1 MNTVNFMRFR
11 HISTAISLTL
21 LLVSVVAI
29 GMRGLNFGL
38 DFTGGTL
45 LEVEYE
51 TPVALSEVKSVLDT
65 AGYRDVVVQ
74 NFGSETDVLVRMS
87 ESFRDDLGNEV
98 LGLLQ
103 TNVDDNSL
111 TLLRSEFVGASVG
124 EELRD
129 QGGIAMLV
137 ALFVVMAYVTFRFQW
152 KFSVGA
158 VMALFH
164 DVLIIIGMF
173 ALFQWEFDLNVLAAL
188 LAVIGYSLNDT
199 IVVSDRIRENFRM
212 MRIGS
217 SVEIINE
224 SLTQTL
230 GRTLMTS
237 LTTILV
243 LLALLFLGGDII
255 HNFALALTIG
265 VGVGTYSSIYIAANL
280 LLAFN
285 ISREDLLPPELEEDV
300 TRLRSRCPSEKRT

>member
-11 HISTAISLTL
+11 HISTAISLAL
-21 LLVSVVAI
+21 LLISVVAI

-51 TPVALSEVKSVLDT
+51 TPVPLSEVKSVLDT

-87 ESFRDDLGNEV
+87 ESFRDDLGSEV

-137 ALFVVMAYVTFRFQW
+137 ALFVVMAYVAFRFQW

-164 DVLIIIGMF
+164 DVLIIVGMF

-217 SVEIINE
+217 PVEIINE

-285 ISREDLLPPELEEDV
+285 ISREDLLPPELEEEGDE
-300 TRLRSRCPSEKRT
+300 TP

>member
-1 MNTVNFMRFR
+1 MRFR

-21 LLVSVVAI
+21 LLISVVAI
-29 GMRGLNFGL
+29 GMRGLNLGL

-51 TPVALSEVKSVLDT
+51 TPVPLSEVKSVLDT

-103 TNVDDNSL
+103 TNVEDNSL

-137 ALFVVMAYVTFRFQW
+137 ALFVVMAYVAFRFQW
-152 KFSVGA
+152 KFSLGA

-164 DVLIIIGMF
+164 DVLIIVGMF

-285 ISREDLLPPELEEDV
+285 VSREDLLPPELEEEGDEA
-300 TRLRSRCPSEKRT
+300 P

>member
-11 HISTAISLTL
+11 HLSMAISLTL
-21 LLVSVVAI
+21 LLISVVAI

-285 ISREDLLPPELEEDV
+285 ISREDLLPPELEEEGDE
-300 TRLRSRCPSEKRT
+300 TP

>member
-11 HISTAISLTL
+11 HISTAVSVTL
-21 LLVSVVAI
+21 LLISVVAI

-51 TPVALSEVKSVLDT
+51 TPVPLSEVKSVLDS

-87 ESFRDDLGNEV
+87 ESFRDDLGSEV

-137 ALFVVMAYVTFRFQW
+137 ALFVVMAYVAFRFQW

-164 DVLIIIGMF
+164 DVLIIVGMF

-217 SVEIINE
+217 PVEIINE

-243 LLALLFLGGDII
+243 LLALLFLR
-255 HNFALALTIG
+255 TI
-265 VGVGTYSSIYIAANL
+265 
-280 LLAFN
+280 
-285 ISREDLLPPELEEDV
+285 
-300 TRLRSRCPSEKRT
+300 KH

>member
-11 HISTAISLTL
+11 HISTAVSVTL
-21 LLVSVVAI
+21 LLISVVAI

-51 TPVALSEVKSVLDT
+51 TPVPLSEVKSVLDS

-87 ESFRDDLGNEV
+87 ESFRDDLGSEV

-137 ALFVVMAYVTFRFQW
+137 ALFVVMAYVAFRFQW

-164 DVLIIIGMF
+164 DVLIIVGMF

-217 SVEIINE
+217 PVEIINE

-285 ISREDLLPPELEEDV
+285 ISREDLLPPELEEEGDE
-300 TRLRSRCPSEKRT
+300 TP

>member
-11 HISTAISLTL
+11 HISTAISLAL
-21 LLVSVVAI
+21 LLISVVAI

-51 TPVALSEVKSVLDT
+51 TPVPLSEVKSVLDT

-87 ESFRDDLGNEV
+87 ESFRDDLGSEV

-137 ALFVVMAYVTFRFQW
+137 ALFVVMAYVAFRFQW
-152 KFSVGA
+152 KFSLGA

-164 DVLIIIGMF
+164 DVLIIVGMF

-199 IVVSDRIRENFRM
+199 IVVFDRIR
-212 MRIGS
+212 
-217 SVEIINE
+217 SV
-224 SLTQTL
+224 
-230 GRTLMTS
+230 
-237 LTTILV
+237 
-243 LLALLFLGGDII
+243 
-255 HNFALALTIG
+255 
-265 VGVGTYSSIYIAANL
+265 
-280 LLAFN
+280 
-285 ISREDLLPPELEEDV
+285 V
-300 TRLRSRCPSEKRT
+300 T

>member
-21 LLVSVVAI
+21 LLISVVAI

-51 TPVALSEVKSVLDT
+51 TPVPLSEVKSVLDT

-103 TNVDDNSL
+103 TNVEDNSL

-137 ALFVVMAYVTFRFQW
+137 ALFVVMAYVAFRFQW
-152 KFSVGA
+152 KFSLGA

-164 DVLIIIGMF
+164 DVLIIVGMF

-188 LAVIGYSLNDT
+188 LAVIGYSMNDT
-199 IVVSDRIRENFRM
+199 VVVYDRVREELRKYKKM
-212 MRIGS
+212 PLKD
-217 SVEIINE
+217 VINL
-224 SLTQTL
+224 SLNKTL
-230 GRTLMTS
+230 SRTLLTS
-237 LTTILV
+237 GTT
-243 LLALLFLGGDII
+243 LLALISIYVLGGEVLRGFS
-255 HNFALALTIG
+255 FALIWG
-265 VGVGTYSSIYIAANL
+265 VVIGTYSSIFIASAL
-280 LLAFN
+280 LLHTGLT
-285 ISREDLLPPELEEDV
+285 RDPEKLQSADEIF
-300 TRLRSRCPSEKRT
+300 SKS

>member
-11 HISTAISLTL
+11 HLSMAISLTL
-21 LLVSVVAI
+21 LLISVVAI

-217 SVEIINE
+217 AVEIINE

-285 ISREDLLPPELEEDV
+285 ISREDLLPPELEEESDE
-300 TRLRSRCPSEKRT
+300 TP

>member
-1 MNTVNFMRFR
+1 MNSINFMRLR
-11 HISTAISLTL
+11 HASTTISLTL
-21 LLVSVVAI
+21 LLVSVLAI
-29 GMRGLNFGL
+29 GFKGLNLGL

-45 LEVEYE
+45 LEVKYE
-51 TPVALSEVKSVLDT
+51 TPVALEGVKSILDD

-87 ESFRDDLGNEV
+87 ESFRDDLGSEV
-98 LGLLQ
+98 LNLLQ
-103 TNVDDNSL
+103 GNTNDNDL
-111 TLLRSEFVGASVG
+111 ILLRSEFVGASVG

-137 ALFVVMAYVTFRFQW
+137 ALFVVMAYVAFRFQW
-152 KFSVGA
+152 KFSLGA

-164 DVLIIIGMF
+164 DVVIILGLF
-173 ALFQWEFDLNVLAAL
+173 ALFQWDFDLNVLAAL

-199 IVVSDRIRENFRM
+199 IVVSDRIRENFRV

-217 SVEIINE
+217 AVDIINE

-237 LTTILV
+237 LTTMLV
-243 LLALLFLGGDII
+243 LLALFFLGGDII

-265 VGVGTYSSIYIAANL
+265 VAVGTYSSIYIAANL
-280 LLAFN
+280 LLAFG
-285 ISREDLLPPELEEDV
+285 ISREDLLPPELEEEVDDM
-300 TRLRSRCPSEKRT
+300 P

>member
-11 HISTAISLTL
+11 HISTAISLAL
-21 LLVSVVAI
+21 LLISVVAI

-51 TPVALSEVKSVLDT
+51 TPVPLSEVKSVLDT

-103 TNVDDNSL
+103 TNVEDNSL

-137 ALFVVMAYVTFRFQW
+137 ALFVVMAYVAFRFQW
-152 KFSVGA
+152 KFSLGA

-164 DVLIIIGMF
+164 DVLIIVGMF

-285 ISREDLLPPELEEDV
+285 ISREDLLPPELEEEGDE
-300 TRLRSRCPSEKRT
+300 TP

>member
-11 HISTAISLTL
+11 HISTAISVTL
-21 LLVSVVAI
+21 LLISVVAI

-51 TPVALSEVKSVLDT
+51 TPVPLSEVKSVLDS

-103 TNVDDNSL
+103 TNVEDNSL

-137 ALFVVMAYVTFRFQW
+137 ALFVVMAYVAFRFQW
-152 KFSVGA
+152 KFSLGA

-164 DVLIIIGMF
+164 DVLIIVGMF

-217 SVEIINE
+217 PAEIINE

-285 ISREDLLPPELEEDV
+285 VSREDLLPPELEEEGDEA
-300 TRLRSRCPSEKRT
+300 P

>member
-1 MNTVNFMRFR
+1 MRLR
-11 HISTAISLTL
+11 HLSTAISLTL

-29 GMRGLNFGL
+29 GMKGLNFGL

-51 TPVALSEVKSVLDT
+51 TPVELEGVKSILDN

-87 ESFRDDLGNEV
+87 ESFRDDLGSEV
-98 LGLLQ
+98 LNLLQ
-103 TNVDDNSL
+103 ANTTDNDL

-137 ALFVVMAYVTFRFQW
+137 ALFVVMAYVAFRFQW

-164 DVLIIIGMF
+164 DVVIIIGLF
-173 ALFQWEFDLNVLAAL
+173 ALFQWDFDLNVLAAL

-212 MRIGS
+212 MRVGS
-217 SVEIINE
+217 PIEIINE

-237 LTTILV
+237 LTTLLV
-243 LLALLFLGGDII
+243 LLALFFLGGDII

-265 VGVGTYSSIYIAANL
+265 VAVGTYSSIYIAANL
-280 LLAFN
+280 LLAFG
-285 ISREDLLPPELEEDV
+285 ISREDLLPPELEEEEDDM
-300 TRLRSRCPSEKRT
+300 P

>member
-1 MNTVNFMRFR
+1 MKTVDFMRFR
-11 HISTAISLTL
+11 HVASALSLIL
-21 LLVSVVAI
+21 IVVSVASIAV
-29 GMRGLNFGL
+29 RGLNFGL

-51 TPVALSEVKSVLDT
+51 TPEPLDVVKRILDD

-74 NFGSETDVLVRMS
+74 NFGSETDILVRMS
-87 ESFRDDLGNEV
+87 EAFRDDLGNEV

-103 TNVDDNSL
+103 ESATDNKL

-129 QGGIAMLV
+129 QGGIAMLI
-137 ALFVVMAYVTFRFQW
+137 ALFVVMAYVAFRFQW
-152 KFSVGA
+152 KFSLGA
-158 VMALFH
+158 VLALFH
-164 DVLIIIGMF
+164 DVIIVIGMF

-199 IVVSDRIRENFRM
+199 IVVADRIRENFRIS
-212 MRIGS
+212 RVGGPI
-217 SVEIINE
+217 EIINE
-224 SLTQTL
+224 SLSQTL

-237 LTTILV
+237 ITTLLV
-243 LLALLFLGGDII
+243 LVALFFLGGDII

-265 VGVGTYSSIYIAANL
+265 IGVGTYSSIYIAANL
-280 LLAFN
+280 LLMFN
-285 ISREDLLPPELEEDV
+285 ISREDLLPPEVEEVDDM
-300 TRLRSRCPSEKRT
+300 P

>member
-1 MNTVNFMRFR
+1 MNSINFMRLR
-11 HISTAISLTL
+11 HLSTAISLTL

-29 GMRGLNFGL
+29 GMKGLNFGL

-51 TPVALSEVKSVLDT
+51 TPVELEGVKSILDN

-87 ESFRDDLGNEV
+87 EAFRDDLGSEV
-98 LGLLQ
+98 LNLLQ
-103 TNVDDNSL
+103 ANTTDNDL

-137 ALFVVMAYVTFRFQW
+137 ALFVVMAYVAFRFQW

-164 DVLIIIGMF
+164 DVVIIIGLF
-173 ALFQWEFDLNVLAAL
+173 ALFQWDFDLNVLAAL

-212 MRIGS
+212 MRVGS
-217 SVEIINE
+217 PIEIINE

-237 LTTILV
+237 LTTLLV
-243 LLALLFLGGDII
+243 LLALFFLGGDII

-265 VGVGTYSSIYIAANL
+265 VAVGTYSSIYIAANL
-280 LLAFN
+280 LLAFG
-285 ISREDLLPPELEEDV
+285 ISREDLLPPELEEEEDDM
-300 TRLRSRCPSEKRT
+300 P

>member
-11 HISTAISLTL
+11 HLSTALSGAAIIIAI
-21 LLVSVVAI
+21 VALF
-29 GMRGLNFGL
+29 MRGLNFGL

-45 LEVEYE
+45 LEVQYE
-51 TPVALSEVKSVLDT
+51 TPPSLEEVKSVLDG

-98 LGLLQ
+98 LGLLKEKG
-103 TNVDDNSL
+103 TDEL

-137 ALFVVMAYVTFRFQW
+137 ALFVVMAYVAFSFQW
-152 KFSVGA
+152 KFSLGA
-158 VMALFH
+158 VLALFH
-164 DVLIIIGMF
+164 DVVIIIGLF

-199 IVVSDRIRENFRM
+199 IVVSDRIRENFRT

-217 SVEIINE
+217 AIEIINE
-224 SLTQTL
+224 SLSQTL

-237 LTTILV
+237 LTTFLV
-243 LLALLFLGGDII
+243 LMALLFFGGDII
-255 HNFALALTIG
+255 HNFALALSIG
-265 VGVGTYSSIYIAANL
+265 VAVGTYSSIYIAANL

-285 ISREDLLPPELEEDV
+285 ISREDLLPPELEEEDD
-300 TRLRSRCPSEKRT
+300 TP

>member
-11 HISTAISLTL
+11 HLSTAISLAL
-21 LLVSVVAI
+21 LLISVVAI
-29 GMRGLNFGL
+29 GMKGLNFGL

-51 TPVALSEVKSVLDT
+51 TPVPLSDVKSVLDT

-103 TNVDDNSL
+103 ANVEDNSL

-137 ALFVVMAYVTFRFQW
+137 ALFVVMAYVAFRFQW
-152 KFSVGA
+152 KFSLGA

-164 DVLIIIGMF
+164 DVLIIVGMF

-217 SVEIINE
+217 PVEIINE

-285 ISREDLLPPELEEDV
+285 VSREDLLPPELEEEGDEA
-300 TRLRSRCPSEKRT
+300 P

>member
-21 LLVSVVAI
+21 LLISVVAI

-51 TPVALSEVKSVLDT
+51 TPVPLSEVKSVLDT

-103 TNVDDNSL
+103 TNVEDNSL

-164 DVLIIIGMF
+164 DVLIVVGMF

-217 SVEIINE
+217 PAEIINE

-285 ISREDLLPPELEEDV
+285 VSREDLLPPELEEEGDEA
-300 TRLRSRCPSEKRT
+300 P

>member
-1 MNTVNFMRFR
+1 MNTVNFMRLLI
-11 HISTAISLTL
+11 ISTAISLTL
-21 LLVSVVAI
+21 LLISVVAI

-51 TPVALSEVKSVLDT
+51 TPVPLSEVKSVLDT

-103 TNVDDNSL
+103 TNVEDNSL

-137 ALFVVMAYVTFRFQW
+137 ALFVVMAYVAFRFQW
-152 KFSVGA
+152 KFSLGA

-164 DVLIIIGMF
+164 DVLIIVGMF

-265 VGVGTYSSIYIAANL
+265 VGVGTYSSVYIAANL

-285 ISREDLLPPELEEDV
+285 VSREDLLPPELEEEGDEA
-300 TRLRSRCPSEKRT
+300 P

>member
-1 MNTVNFMRFR
+1 LNGIKTV
-11 HISTAISLTL
+11 
-21 LLVSVVAI
+21 
-29 GMRGLNFGL
+29 
-38 DFTGGTL
+38 
-45 LEVEYE
+45 LEG
-51 TPVALSEVKSVLDT
+51 

-87 ESFRDDLGNEV
+87 EAFRDDLGNEV
-98 LGLLQ
+98 LTLLQ
-103 TNVDDNSL
+103 EEAGSNEL
-111 TLLRSEFVGASVG
+111 ILLRSEFVGASVG

-129 QGGIAMLV
+129 EGGIAMLV
-137 ALFVVMAYVTFRFQW
+137 ALFVVMAYVAFRFQW
-152 KFSVGA
+152 KFSLGA
-158 VMALFH
+158 VLALFH
-164 DVLIIIGMF
+164 DVVIIIGMF

-199 IVVSDRIRENFRM
+199 IVVADRIRENFRT
-212 MRIGS
+212 MRVGS
-217 SVEIINE
+217 AIEIINE

-237 LTTILV
+237 LTTVLV

-265 VGVGTYSSIYIAANL
+265 VAVGTYSSIYIAANL

-285 ISREDLLPPELEEDV
+285 IRREDLLPPEVEEEDQ
-300 TRLRSRCPSEKRT
+300 TP

>member
-1 MNTVNFMRFR
+1 MNSINFMRFR
-11 HISTAISLTL
+11 HVTAGISLVL
-21 LLVSVVAI
+21 LIVAVVALAV
-29 GMRGLNFGL
+29 RGLNFGL

-45 LEVEYE
+45 LEVEYQ
-51 TPVALSEVKSVLDT
+51 TPEPLNGIKTVLEG

-87 ESFRDDLGNEV
+87 EAFRDDLGNEV
-98 LGLLQ
+98 LTLLQ
-103 TNVDDNSL
+103 EEAGSNEL
-111 TLLRSEFVGASVG
+111 ILLRSEFVGASVG

-129 QGGIAMLV
+129 EGGIAMLV
-137 ALFVVMAYVTFRFQW
+137 ALFVVMAYVAFRFQW
-152 KFSVGA
+152 KFSLGA
-158 VMALFH
+158 VLALFH
-164 DVLIIIGMF
+164 DVVIIIGMF

-199 IVVSDRIRENFRM
+199 IVVSDRIRENFRT
-212 MRIGS
+212 MRVGS
-217 SVEIINE
+217 AIEIINE

-237 LTTILV
+237 LTTVLV

-265 VGVGTYSSIYIAANL
+265 VAVGTYSSIYIAANL

-285 ISREDLLPPELEEDV
+285 ISREDLLPPEVEEEDQ
-300 TRLRSRCPSEKRT
+300 TP

>member
-21 LLVSVVAI
+21 LLISVVAI
-29 GMRGLNFGL
+29 GMRGLNLGL

-51 TPVALSEVKSVLDT
+51 TPVPLSEVKSVLDT

-103 TNVDDNSL
+103 TNVEDNSL

-129 QGGIAMLV
+129 QGGIAMLE
-137 ALFVVMAYVTFRFQW
+137 ALFVVMAYVAFRFQW
-152 KFSVGA
+152 KFSLGA

-164 DVLIIIGMF
+164 DVLIIVGMF

-285 ISREDLLPPELEEDV
+285 VSREDLLPPELEEEGDEA
-300 TRLRSRCPSEKRT
+300 P

>member
-21 LLVSVVAI
+21 LLISVVAI

-51 TPVALSEVKSVLDT
+51 TPVPLSEVKSVLDT

-87 ESFRDDLGNEV
+87 ESFRDDLGSEV

-103 TNVDDNSL
+103 THVDDNSL

-137 ALFVVMAYVTFRFQW
+137 ALFVVMAYVAFRFQW

-164 DVLIIIGMF
+164 DVLIIVGMF

-217 SVEIINE
+217 PVEIINE

-285 ISREDLLPPELEEDV
+285 ISREDLLPPELEEEGDE
-300 TRLRSRCPSEKRT
+300 TP

>member
-1 MNTVNFMRFR
+1 MNSINFMRLR
-11 HISTAISLTL
+11 HLSTAISLTL

-29 GMRGLNFGL
+29 GMKGLNFGL

-51 TPVALSEVKSVLDT
+51 TPVELEGVKSILDN

-87 ESFRDDLGNEV
+87 ESFRDDLGSEV
-98 LGLLQ
+98 LNLLQ
-103 TNVDDNSL
+103 ANTTDNDL

-137 ALFVVMAYVTFRFQW
+137 ALFVVMAYVAFRFQW

-164 DVLIIIGMF
+164 DVVIIIGLF
-173 ALFQWEFDLNVLAAL
+173 ALFQWDFDLNVLAAL

-212 MRIGS
+212 MRVGS
-217 SVEIINE
+217 PIEIINE

-237 LTTILV
+237 LTTLLV
-243 LLALLFLGGDII
+243 LLALFFLGGDII

-265 VGVGTYSSIYIAANL
+265 VAVGTYSSIYIAANL
-280 LLAFN
+280 LLAFG
-285 ISREDLLPPELEEDV
+285 ISREDLLPPELEEEEDDM
-300 TRLRSRCPSEKRT
+300 P

>member
-1 MNTVNFMRFR
+1 MNNTVNFMRFR
-11 HISTAISLTL
+11 HVSTVISIA
-21 LLVSVVAI
+21 LLVISVAAI
-29 GMRGLNFGL
+29 AVRGLNFGL

-51 TPVALSEVKSVLDT
+51 TPVALDGVKSVLED

-87 ESFRDDLGNEV
+87 EAFRDDLGNEV
-98 LGLLQ
+98 LTLLQ
-103 TNVDDNSL
+103 NQDGGNEL

-137 ALFVVMAYVTFRFQW
+137 ALFVVMAYVAFRFQW

-164 DVLIIIGMF
+164 DVVIVVGMF
-173 ALFQWEFDLNVLAAL
+173 ALFNWEFDLNVLAAL

-199 IVVSDRIRENFRM
+199 IVVADRIRENFRT
-212 MRIGS
+212 MRIGTP
-217 SVEIINE
+217 VEVINE

-285 ISREDLLPPELEEDV
+285 ICREDLLPPEVEEEEDQM
-300 TRLRSRCPSEKRT
+300 P

>member
-1 MNTVNFMRFR
+1 MNSINFMRLR
-11 HISTAISLTL
+11 HLSTAISLTL

-29 GMRGLNFGL
+29 GMKGLNFGL

-51 TPVALSEVKSVLDT
+51 TPVELEGVKSILDN

-87 ESFRDDLGNEV
+87 ESFRDDLGSEV
-98 LGLLQ
+98 LNLLQ
-103 TNVDDNSL
+103 ANTTDNDL

-137 ALFVVMAYVTFRFQW
+137 ALFVVMAYVAFRFQW

-164 DVLIIIGMF
+164 DVVIIIGLF
-173 ALFQWEFDLNVLAAL
+173 ALFQWDFDLNVLAAL

-212 MRIGS
+212 MRVGS
-217 SVEIINE
+217 PIEIINE

-237 LTTILV
+237 LTTLLV
-243 LLALLFLGGDII
+243 LLALFFLGGDII

-265 VGVGTYSSIYIAANL
+265 VAVGTYSSIYIAANL
-280 LLAFN
+280 LLAVG
-285 ISREDLLPPELEEDV
+285 ISREDLLPPELEEEEDDM
-300 TRLRSRCPSEKRT
+300 P

>member
-21 LLVSVVAI
+21 LLISVVAI

-164 DVLIIIGMF
+164 DVLIVVGMF

-217 SVEIINE
+217 PAEIINE

-285 ISREDLLPPELEEDV
+285 VSREDLLPPELEEEGDEA
-300 TRLRSRCPSEKRT
+300 P